1 MTVISSGYQKDK
13 REQGIKNLFEVIMME
28 IFPNQVKEMD
38 IKLQEVQ
45 KVLNKKDTKRPPPK
59 HIILKMTKL
68 KDKEKNLKATSA
80 KQLLTYKGAP
90 IRLLSDFST
99 ETL

>member
-1 MTVISSGYQKDK
+1 M
-13 REQGIKNLFEVIMME
+13 IKNLLEQIMTE
-28 IFPNQVKEMD
+28 YFLNLVKEKDMQV
-38 IKLQEVQ
+38 QEVQ

-99 ETL
+99 ETFHTRRDWHKIF